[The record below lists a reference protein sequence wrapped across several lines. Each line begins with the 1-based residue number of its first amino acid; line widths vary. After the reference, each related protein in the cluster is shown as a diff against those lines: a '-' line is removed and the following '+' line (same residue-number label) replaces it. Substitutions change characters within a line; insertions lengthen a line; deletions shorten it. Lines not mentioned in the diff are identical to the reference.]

1 MPNERHTQERG
12 RRGAGA
18 PPGHGLN
25 AMAIKGDV
33 LSADPAKID
42 TRAEELA
49 ESIVRAGLATSQVR
63 NFYGAIAKLR
73 AEGELS
79 KQLRQLAMHRSR
91 LAYLTARADGK
102 ANALWDVFGPLLKD
116 AKDDEQVNA
125 LCDFAEAVV
134 AYHKYYEW
142 QKKKSDRGG
151 SHGRGE

>member
-1 MPNERHTQERG
+1 MPNGRDTRERG
-12 RRGAGA
+12 RRGPGA

-25 AMAIKGDV
+25 APTIRGDV

-73 AEGELS
+73 AESELS

-116 AKDDEQVNA
+116 AKDEKQVSA

-142 QKKKSDRGG
+142 QKKKSGRGGPYDRG
-151 SHGRGE
+151 E